1 MIGTTIEEGKRMHAF
16 CKISLV
22 IIFMGILL
30 QPTYICAQKGAA
42 DTAMANVQADT
53 IATDTSKAGA
63 GEDGSNAPGLTGKTV
78 LDLLGTAQEIGY
90 LLIFVFIL
98 GVLFVFQQW
107 FVLNREKADATKIP
121 VDEIK
126 SYSLDDIK
134 NMFTKMEGQKGADGK
149 GIQKVPLLRKI
160 FRMKKASAFQLLFKL
175 YTIYDTQ
182 KTTTGFS
189 DEITSFK
196 QYLKDL
202 FNPFLTR
209 LAFLSDTAGGLG
221 LLGTVWGMFLVFYR
235 GSPDQNEI
243 LSGMGVALST
253 TIIGLVISILLN
265 SLATVVSNL
274 FDGHLDRIDKMA
286 NIFYGRLMKE
296 EMKKGPMPIQ
306 VIGSAG
312 GDIAVPTMLPS
323 QPGIDMEDEDEQPIP
338 KKVKKRPEIIVP
350 GEPASMKIL
359 SGDNQSG
366 VVGSELPE
374 NIKVEVR
381 DDDGN
386 LLEGET
392 VIFMA
397 EEGDGT
403 FPNGNRIQK
412 ILTNED
418 GMAITKFKFSKKSGE
433 KTIRISVERAKHIS
447 LTILAI
453 AKPTPPVKMI
463 EIRGNYQSGE
473 IERRL
478 PTPFTVAVR
487 DKYDNPINNYSIDF
501 HLRRGDGRFQDSEN
515 SHFSTKTNAEGL
527 AEVYFIMGGKRGAR
541 EIEVEADKVDPAKI
555 KFEVFAV

>member
-1 MIGTTIEEGKRMHAF
+1 MQAF
-16 CKISLV
+16 CKISILIILIGV
-22 IIFMGILL
+22 IVH
-30 QPTYICAQKGAA
+30 PTFLIAQ
-42 DTAMANVQADT
+42 DTVATEAPAVQTDSVAMDT
-53 IATDTSKAGA
+53 TKSGTG
-63 GEDGSNAPGLTGKTV
+63 GSGSGKAPGLTGQTV

-107 FVLNREKADATKIP
+107 FVLNREKADAAKIP
-121 VDEIK
+121 VEKIK
-126 SYSLDDIK
+126 QYDLDDIK
-134 NMFTKMEGQKGADGK
+134 NMFTKVEGQQATEDGD
-149 GIQKVPLLRKI
+149 QKVPLLRRI
-160 FRMKKASAFQLLFKL
+160 FRRKKASAFQLLFKL

-182 KTTTGFS
+182 KTTAGFS
-189 DEITSFK
+189 DEISSFK
-196 QYLKDL
+196 QYMKDL

-221 LLGTVWGMFLVFYR
+221 LLGTVWGMFLVFYK

-286 NIFYGRLMKE
+286 NIFYGRLMRE
-296 EMKKGPMPIQ
+296 EMKKGPVPIQ
-306 VIGSAG
+306 VIGSG
-312 GDIAVPTMLPS
+312 GGEIAVPATQVGPP
-323 QPGIDMEDEDEQPIP
+323 QVDDQDEEEQQVTTKRKKGKPI
-338 KKVKKRPEIIVP
+338 VMP
-350 GEPASMKIL
+350 GEPASIKIL

-374 NIKVEVR
+374 PIIVEVR
-381 DDDGN
+381 DEDGN

-392 VIFMA
+392 VVFTA

-403 FPNGNRIQK
+403 FPNGSGHQK
-412 ILTNED
+412 ILTNEE
-418 GMAITKFKFSKKSGE
+418 GQAVTKFKFDKKAGE

-447 LTILAI
+447 LTMLAI

-463 EIRGNYQSGE
+463 EVRGNYQYGE

-478 PTPFTVAVR
+478 PTPLSVAVL
-487 DKYDNPINNYSIDF
+487 DKYDNPIKDYSIDF
-501 HLRRGDGRFQDSEN
+501 HLRRGEGRFQDSN
-515 SHFSTKTNAEGL
+515 NAHFSTKTNAEGL
-527 AEVYFIMGGKRGAR
+527 AEVYFIMGSKRGAR
-541 EIEVEADKVDPAKI
+541 EIEIEADKVDPSKI

>member
-1 MIGTTIEEGKRMHAF
+1 MQTF
-16 CKISLV
+16 CKISL
-22 IIFMGILL
+22 IIILMGVMM
-30 QPTYICAQKGAA
+30 QPTYVWAQKAEADSALMNVQPDTTGA
-42 DTAMANVQADT
+42 DT
-53 IATDTSKAGA
+53 SRAG
-63 GEDGSNAPGLTGKTV
+63 GGGDGQQKAPGLTGQTV

-98 GVLFVFQQW
+98 GILFVFQQL
-107 FVLNREKADATKIP
+107 FVLNREKADAAKIP
-121 VDEIK
+121 VNDIK

-134 NMFTKMEGQKGADGK
+134 EMFTKMEGQKGG
-149 GIQKVPLLRKI
+149 GQKVPLLRKI
-160 FRMKKASAFQLLFKL
+160 FRMKKASAFQLMFKL
-175 YTIYDTQ
+175 YTVYDTQ

-189 DEITSFK
+189 EEINSFK

-221 LLGTVWGMFLVFYR
+221 LLGTVWGMFLVFYK

-265 SLATVVSNL
+265 SLATVVSNF

-286 NIFYGRLMKE
+286 NIFYERLMKE
-296 EMKKGPMPIQ
+296 EMKKGPVPIQ
-306 VIGSAG
+306 VIGSTG
-312 GDIAVPTMLPS
+312 GEIPVTTTVTRPP
-323 QPGIDMEDEDEQPIP
+323 QPQDDGEDEQPVP
-338 KKVKKRPEIIVP
+338 KKTKKKPQVIVP
-350 GEPASMKIL
+350 GEPASIKIL

-366 VVGSELPE
+366 IVGSELQE
-374 NIKVEVR
+374 DIKVEVR

-386 LLEGET
+386 ILEGET
-392 VIFMA
+392 VVFMA

-403 FPNGNRIQK
+403 FPNGNRVQK

-418 GMAITKFKFSKKSGE
+418 GQAITKFKFSIRSGE
-433 KTIRISVERAKHIS
+433 KTIRIHVERAKHVS

-478 PTPFTVAVR
+478 PTPFTVAIR
-487 DKYDNPINNYSIDF
+487 DKYDNPIKNYSLDF
-501 HLRRGDGRFQDSEN
+501 HLRRGEGRFQDSEN